1 MYACAQS
8 RPILCRPWTVAH
20 QAPLSSEFPRQEY
33 WSGISSFRESSQPR
47 DPTHFFCVSYIGR
60 WVLYHWR
67 HPGCKRDLC
76 YLSTDSPGHFNTV
89 QFSSSAVSDSLRLHR
104 LQHVRLPCPL
114 SAPGACSNSCPSSQ
128 WCHPTISF
136 SVISFSCLQ
145 YFPAS
150 GAFPMSQFFASGG
163 QSIGASASASVL
175 PMNIQDWFPLGL
187 TGWIS
192 LQSKRLSRVF
202 SNTTVQKHQFFGAQ
216 LSLWSNYHIHT
227 WLLEKP

>member
-1 MYACAQS
+1 MVVKAMYACAQS
-8 RPILCRPWTVAH
+8 CPILCRPWTVAH

-104 LQHVRLPCPL
+104 LESVNLTACQASLSIISSWSLLKLMSIESVMPSNRL
-114 SAPGACSNSCPSSQ
+114 
-128 WCHPTISF
+128 IF
-136 SVISFSCLQ
+136 VISFSCLQ
-145 YFPAS
+145 SFPAS
-150 GAFPMSQFFASGG
+150 GAFPVSQFFASGG

-175 PMNIQDWFPLGL
+175 PVNIQD
-187 TGWIS
+187 
-192 LQSKRLSRVF
+192 
-202 SNTTVQKHQFFGAQ
+202 
-216 LSLWSNYHIHT
+216 
-227 WLLEKP
+227 